1 MADDKL
7 VDLQVRRRI
16 YSELPDEQLDQL
28 KSDPILQ
35 GFAESRKRLDA
46 EDPLRPRYHFSSP
59 EGRLND
65 PNGLCYWNGKYHL
78 FYQFSPEG
86 EPRSHWG
93 HTVSDDLI
101 HWSDLPVAIYPSIE
115 YSCYSGNTCVEDDRV
130 IAFYQGTTRGSM
142 VATSSDP
149 LLLNW
154 KKHPNNP
161 VISRVDTDDTGHP
174 YSVGDPCI
182 WKEEEG
188 YFALTGARR
197 RASRE
202 VPFHLAA
209 HLFFSQDLCRW
220 VYLGRLFDDAV
231 FARPGDDG
239 SCPYFIPIGDKH
251 MYCYFSH
258 KRGSG
263 YYIGDYDKIQRRFR
277 TLHHG
282 RFLSG
287 EVVRGSIHAAS
298 VIANGNGSCYAIFN
312 VKECREV
319 NARIQAI
326 MTLPRLFTL
335 QENNTLGIEP
345 IAAVSSLRRDSK
357 DLGSIRVPASS
368 EVPIKGAC
376 GNAIEIEAEI
386 DPLGARMVSINVLQ
400 SPGREEY
407 TPICFYID
415 TSLARKNMAKI
426 LIDPSRSSLG
436 KDVFARI
443 PEYLDVQLDEDR
455 AIKCRIFVDRSLLEV
470 FVNGKQC
477 VTLMVH
483 PTRPDSTGIS
493 LRAQGGD
500 ALIKDLKV
508 YQMSSIW

>member
-188 YFALTGARR
+188 YFALTPSSKPDLLVSYSVITAGVFRGYIRGETAVTRSTAAATASAASATRRYFRPRRVASCSSSAFPLADQAAKTVHRQIIRGRLLAAFFCAAGDRCTTVAARQLRGRGRRTTPEPAHWHCATPGSR
-197 RASRE
+197 RACTT
-202 VPFHLAA
+202 A
-209 HLFFSQDLCRW
+209 HPPDQHAGGRGAPSDPPCCG
-220 VYLGRLFDDAV
+220 YLGQVLVRLY
-231 FARPGDDG
+231 RL
-239 SCPYFIPIGDKH
+239 IGVEQL
-251 MYCYFSH
+251 
-258 KRGSG
+258 R
-263 YYIGDYDKIQRRFR
+263 
-277 TLHHG
+277 LH
-282 RFLSG
+282 
-287 EVVRGSIHAAS
+287 V
-298 VIANGNGSCYAIFN
+298 
-312 VKECREV
+312 
-319 NARIQAI
+319 
-326 MTLPRLFTL
+326 
-335 QENNTLGIEP
+335 
-345 IAAVSSLRRDSK
+345 
-357 DLGSIRVPASS
+357 
-368 EVPIKGAC
+368 GA
-376 GNAIEIEAEI
+376 
-386 DPLGARMVSINVLQ
+386 D
-400 SPGREEY
+400 
-407 TPICFYID
+407 
-415 TSLARKNMAKI
+415 
-426 LIDPSRSSLG
+426 
-436 KDVFARI
+436 
-443 PEYLDVQLDEDR
+443 DVQPVQL
-455 AIKCRIFVDRSLLEV
+455 FL
-470 FVNGKQC
+470 
-477 VTLMVH
+477 
-483 PTRPDSTGIS
+483 
-493 LRAQGGD
+493 GGD
-500 ALIKDLKV
+500 LLQV
-508 YQMSSIW
+508 TRE